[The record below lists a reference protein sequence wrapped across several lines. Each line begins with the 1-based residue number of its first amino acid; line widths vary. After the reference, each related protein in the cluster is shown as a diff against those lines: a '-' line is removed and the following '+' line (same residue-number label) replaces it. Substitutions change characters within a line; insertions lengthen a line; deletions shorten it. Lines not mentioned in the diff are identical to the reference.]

1 MATPALLQQA
11 ADRLELAQ
19 LKLAHFRE
27 SPSTPAN
34 TRRWLEALTDYA
46 LALGEVQAFAQE
58 SADER
63 LQALE
68 RRVAPA
74 EQGSRPAAH

>member
-1 MATPALLQQA
+1 MAITAHLEQA
-11 ADRLELAQ
+11 AERLELAQ
-19 LKLAHFRE
+19 LKLSHFRE

-46 LALGEVQAFAQE
+46 QALGEVQAFSQE
-58 SADER
+58 AIDER

-68 RRVAPA
+68 RRLGPLEPGA
-74 EQGSRPAAH
+74 RPAAH